1 MIKEIIRKN
10 RFIYKPARI
19 IHLGLIYLCIF
30 LSSFFRS
37 RKFYLRNHS
46 IGLICGHRDT
56 GLGRATQHLSDAI
69 KKNFKSL
76 PLFMAN
82 INLLELK
89 EYISF
94 NPNINIYVGNPDIF
108 IPSFSKFLSF
118 RIFKKYN
125 VGFWFW
131 ELENIPSSWR
141 LSKKV
146 VDEVWVQ
153 SEFVFNAFKSI
164 SDNVIKIPFYVDVEL
179 NSSLTREKLNLP
191 NGVFIFIFTFDFLSY
206 YERKNPEAVVR
217 AFVSAFGDRED
228 VLLLIKTVNG
238 KAKPEYK
245 VKLSR
250 ITEGL
255 SNVEFRDEF
264 LSYEEHVGLIAL
276 SDCYVSLHRSEG
288 LGLGMAEAMYLGKP
302 VIATNYSGNLEFMN
316 ERNACL
322 VKFDMVPVSNESYI
336 YGSGQKWADPD
347 TYDAANYMIRI
358 IDDVTYRESLSRQAS
373 IDMRNNFSKSRFEKI
388 INQRLNEILIS
399 HTVD

>member
-1 MIKEIIRKN
+1 METLKKIRLCLAYLVVYLHSPLRKVFYSKPKSGITIIGTH
-10 RFIYKPARI
+10 FE
-19 IHLGLIYLCIF
+19 
-30 LSSFFRS
+30 S
-37 RKFYLRNHS
+37 
-46 IGLICGHRDT
+46 
-56 GLGRATQHLSDAI
+56 GLGQVVKLLYQSINEKFQRQLVYLYE
-69 KKNFKSL
+69 KKEKKYRQIQKND
-76 PLFMAN
+76 
-82 INLLELK
+82 
-89 EYISF
+89 
-94 NPNINIYVGNPDIF
+94 INIIVGNPDLLMPSIRYIF
-108 IPSFSKFLSF
+108 GFS
-118 RIFKKYN
+118 IFKKYN
-125 VGFWFW
+125 IGFWFW
-131 ELENIPSSWR
+131 ELDQLPYRWF
-141 LSKKV
+141 LSRHL
-146 VDEVWVQ
+146 VDEIWVQ
-153 SEFVFNAFKSI
+153 SDFVFNAFKSI

-191 NGVFIFIFTFDFLSY
+191 NGVFIFIFTFDFLSF

-238 KAKPEYK
+238 NAKPEYK

-255 SNVEFRDEF
+255 FNVEFRDEF

-322 VKFDMVPVSNESYI
+322 VKFDMVPVSDESYI

-399 HTVD
+399 HTLDL

>member
-10 RFIYKPARI
+10 RFIYKLARSVY
-19 IHLGLIYLCIF
+19 LGLFYPLIF

-37 RKFYLRNHS
+37 RKFHLQNHS
-46 IGLICGHRDT
+46 IGLICVHRDT
-56 GLGRATQHLSDAI
+56 GLGRAAQLLSDAI

-76 PLFMAN
+76 PLFLAN
-82 INLLELK
+82 LSVRGIK
-89 EYISF
+89 EYIKLS
-94 NPNINIYVGNPDIF
+94 PNINIYVGNPDIF
-108 IPSFSKFLSF
+108 ITSFSKFLGF
-118 RIFKKYN
+118 IIFKKYN

-131 ELENIPSSWR
+131 ELENIPLSWR
-141 LSKKV
+141 LSKRI

-153 SEFVFNAFKSI
+153 SEFVFSAFKSI
-164 SDNVIKIPFYVDVEL
+164 SDNVIKIPFYVEVES
-179 NSSLTREKLNLP
+179 NPSLTREKLNLP
-191 NGVFIFIFTFDFLSY
+191 NGVFIFIFTFDFLSH

-238 KAKPEYK
+238 NATPEYK

-250 ITEGL
+250 LTESL
-255 SNVEFRDEF
+255 SNVEFRDKC
-264 LSYEEHVGLIAL
+264 LSYEEQVGLIAL

-322 VKFDMVPVSNESYI
+322 VKFDMVSVSDDGYI

-347 TYDAANYMIRI
+347 TCDAANYMIRI
-358 IDDVTYRESLSRQAS
+358 IDDVAYRESIGRQAS
-373 IDMRNNFSKSRFEKI
+373 VDMRNNFSKSRFEKFV
-388 INQRLNEILIS
+388 NQRLNEILIS
-399 HTVD
+399 HPLD